1 MPKENKQFEALIS
14 LGLSEEE
21 AKQVLQDDADI
32 DHNIKKDF
40 DLTPEQQK
48 VAKQYTKVGTR
59 KKTAYNFSQRE
70 RKANL
75 TKATITSEIFKFLME
90 NTEISAENLEIL
102 NKERQIGFK
111 VGENSFELTL
121 TQKRKPKN

>member
-70 RKANL
+70 RKANP
-75 TKATITSEIFKFLME
+75 TKATVIAEIFKFLNE
-90 NTEISAENLEIL
+90 NIEISAENIEIL

-111 VGENSFELTL
+111 IGENSFELTL